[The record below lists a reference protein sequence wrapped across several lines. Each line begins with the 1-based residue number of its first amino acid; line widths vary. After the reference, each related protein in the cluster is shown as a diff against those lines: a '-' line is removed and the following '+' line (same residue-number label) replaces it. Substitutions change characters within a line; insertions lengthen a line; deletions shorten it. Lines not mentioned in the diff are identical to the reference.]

1 MQRIAPLVPFGDGQR
16 QRRIKDRGQRVHE
29 RHIRLHARIAFRSHV
44 GDRPHQQAARRAAVR
59 HRTQRRGQ
67 SGALQRARGVDEI
80 LKRMLLVEQVPL
92 LVPGASHLAAAAD
105 VRHGVQHAAVEHAD
119 ARHRESRI
127 GADLVRAVARDEHG
141 GIAGRHVT
149 SPYQRDG
156 DAFAV
161 ARGDPHPAFHVVA
174 RIETTQHG
182 GAFEQTVLA
191 GVRIVVMQ
199 LAGARVAGER
209 VAHARRVIRGVA
221 TNADRIQAAR
231 IPRHAVGGGAV
242 RRRHRPTRDAMH
254 GRSLALRG
262 GGRVQFAPDL
272 GAFLVDLVHGFVD
285 VPIVLQRV
293 RHQFGEPPWPAGQEI
308 LGGGLLRHHRDVR
321 QAFRTVLQCDEM
333 PMDRD
338 TLDAQT
344 MRAPQNGGIARIR
357 IRGADRHGGGARLH
371 VVAMLATVG
380 RSDRHARTFAQPVWR
395 LVRPHID
402 HIDLEIRI

>member
-1 MQRIAPLVPFGDGQR
+1 M
-16 QRRIKDRGQRVHE
+16 
-29 RHIRLHARIAFRSHV
+29 
-44 GDRPHQQAARRAAVR
+44 
-59 HRTQRRGQ
+59 
-67 SGALQRARGVDEI
+67 
-80 LKRMLLVEQVPL
+80 PL
-92 LVPGASHLAAAAD
+92 LVPGASHFAAAAD

-127 GADLVRAVARDEHG
+127 GADLVCAVAGDEHG

-149 SPYQRDG
+149 PPYQRDG

-221 TNADRIQAAR
+221 THADRIQAAR
-231 IPRHAVGGGAV
+231 LPRHAVGGGAV

-321 QAFRTVLQCDEM
+321 QAFRAVLQCDEM

-338 TLDAQT
+338 TLDAQAV
-344 MRAPQNGGIARIR
+344 RALQNGGIAGI
-357 IRGADRHGGGARLH
+357 
-371 VVAMLATVG
+371 
-380 RSDRHARTFAQPVWR
+380 
-395 LVRPHID
+395 
-402 HIDLEIRI
+402 